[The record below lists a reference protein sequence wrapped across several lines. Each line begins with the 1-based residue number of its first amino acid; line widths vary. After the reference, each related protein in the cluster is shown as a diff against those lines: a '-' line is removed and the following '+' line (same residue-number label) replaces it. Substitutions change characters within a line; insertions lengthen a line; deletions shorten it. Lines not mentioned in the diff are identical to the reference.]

1 MGHYVLLLQLF
12 VVVATVIRIERLWNF
27 KLNTWK
33 YGRQRKFT
41 KTFANK
47 ATLLRPDLIRNKV
60 ALEKRL
66 VKVEKLGKGKG
77 NFLM

>member
-27 KLNTWK
+27 KL
-33 YGRQRKFT
+33 
-41 KTFANK
+41 ANMVARAHK

-60 ALEKRL
+60 EIEKKL
-66 VKVEKLGKGKG
+66 VKVEKLGEGKG

>member
-1 MGHYVLLLQLF
+1 MGHYVLLLLQLF

-27 KLNTWK
+27 KLVNMVA
-33 YGRQRKFT
+33 R
-41 KTFANK
+41 AHK

-60 ALEKRL
+60 EIEKKL
-66 VKVEKLGKGKG
+66 VKVEKLGEGKG